1 MPGEDTA
8 DTVSYNIIEKLLNN
22 YDTELLTLTLE
33 TQGNRD
39 NVAFQ

>member
-22 YDTELLTLTLE
+22 YDTEPLTLTLE